1 MINDALVAILLV
13 TGTFIMLLAGI
24 GVLRMPDL
32 LMRMHA
38 TTKAGTLGAGL
49 VMLAV
54 ATHFL
59 DAGVTAR
66 ALAIILFIMLTA
78 PVAAHAIGRA
88 GYFVGV
94 PLWGKMLKD
103 DLKDRYDPDTHLLR
117 SPDDDKDP

>member
-1 MINDALVAILLV
+1 MNDLLV
-13 TGTFIMLLAGI
+13 SVMMVAGTFFMFLAGI

-32 LMRMHA
+32 LMRLHA

-66 ALAIILFIMLTA
+66 TLAIILFILLTA

-94 PLWGKMLKD
+94 PLWDKMLKD
-103 DLKDRYDPDTHLLR
+103 DLKDRYDPDTHILHN
-117 SPDDDKDP
+117 PDDDK

>member
-1 MINDALVAILLV
+1 MITDLLV
-13 TGTFIMLLAGI
+13 SVMMVAGTFFMFLAGI

-32 LMRMHA
+32 LMRLHA

-66 ALAIILFIMLTA
+66 TLAIILFILLTA
-78 PVAAHAIGRA
+78 PVARLK
-88 GYFVGV
+88 Y
-94 PLWGKMLKD
+94 PLVLEARKLSSKE
-103 DLKDRYDPDTHLLR
+103 RP
-117 SPDDDKDP
+117 SPRRMG

>member
-1 MINDALVAILLV
+1 MINDLLV
-13 TGTFIMLLAGI
+13 SVMMVAGTFFMFLAGI

-32 LMRMHA
+32 LMRLHA

-66 ALAIILFIMLTA
+66 TLSNKMKLWRSLGL
-78 PVAAHAIGRA
+78 VA
-88 GYFVGV
+88 
-94 PLWGKMLKD
+94 
-103 DLKDRYDPDTHLLR
+103 
-117 SPDDDKDP
+117 